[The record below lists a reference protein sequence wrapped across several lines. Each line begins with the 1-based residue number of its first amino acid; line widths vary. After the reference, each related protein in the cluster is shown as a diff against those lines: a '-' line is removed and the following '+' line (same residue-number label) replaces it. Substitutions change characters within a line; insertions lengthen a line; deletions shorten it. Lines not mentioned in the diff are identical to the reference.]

1 MSWNLQGCKMPAY
14 LGVLRFLTI
23 ASSLYLPKRCGQ
35 DCTSWVWIPVRCL
48 KSFWIDTYWPISD
61 WVEFSWPLCSQG
73 RRKPKTYTI
82 QLWEAC
88 NQLLVPHIAVIADWS
103 NQSVSPKIT
112 NNQAHAIPMITNHLK
127 SKRMKDT
134 VVSVLF
140 RSSSGFEP
148 QEVESVS
155 TCLQSMER
163 KPHAYLLSSSRNN
176 TGNIHQKILGHDYW
190 LGLCQE
196 RIQSLEHDRP
206 PMPYVALL
214 IAT

>member
-1 MSWNLQGCKMPAY
+1 MH
-14 LGVLRFLTI
+14 
-23 ASSLYLPKRCGQ
+23 LYDLPKRETYFGALHCFIVFLSIESAHHSSQARHHFWYASQNMSSNYAGLYNFLASSP
-35 DCTSWVWIPVRCL
+35 CVWYVQ
-48 KSFWIDTYWPISD
+48 WIQLY
-61 WVEFSWPLCSQG
+61 QG
-73 RRKPKTYTI
+73 EICRL
-82 QLWEAC
+82 LWEAC
-88 NQLLVPHIAVIADWS
+88 NQLLVPRIADWS
-103 NQSVSPKIT
+103 IYLFQNHKQSGSCC
-112 NNQAHAIPMITNHLK
+112 IPMITNHLK

-155 TCLQSMER
+155 TCLQSMEW

-176 TGNIHQKILGHDYW
+176 TGNIHQKLLGHDYW

-196 RIQSLEHDRP
+196 RIQSLENDRP

>member
-1 MSWNLQGCKMPAY
+1 MRLICSVDSAISRGDMP
-14 LGVLRFLTI
+14 LIVGGVQSI
-23 ASSLYLPKRCGQ
+23 ACATHCC
-35 DCTSWVWIPVRCL
+35 DCCL
-48 KSFWIDTYWPISD
+48 KQPVS
-61 WVEFSWPLCSQG
+61 LSQNHKQSG
-73 RRKPKTYTI
+73 SCCIPK
-82 QLWEAC
+82 
-88 NQLLVPHIAVIADWS
+88 
-103 NQSVSPKIT
+103 
-112 NNQAHAIPMITNHLK
+112 ITNHLK

-176 TGNIHQKILGHDYW
+176 TGNIHQKLLGHDYW

-196 RIQSLEHDRP
+196 RIQSLENDRP
-206 PMPYVALL
+206 LMPYVALL